1 MENKPQKERPLSRKE
16 HNEEGNQASK
26 ETQYKESKKQL

>member
-1 MENKPQKERPLSRKE
+1 MENKPLSRKE